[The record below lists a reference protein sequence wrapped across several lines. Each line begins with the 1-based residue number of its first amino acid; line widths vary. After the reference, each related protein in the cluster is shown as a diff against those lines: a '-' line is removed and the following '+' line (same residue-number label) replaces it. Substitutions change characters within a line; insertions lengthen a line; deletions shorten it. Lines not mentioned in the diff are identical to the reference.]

1 MVEAATFLP
10 VIIVVA
16 LLIFCRDMLSKMM
29 KDQQSI
35 TRTKRNTEESAA
47 NNKKSFSTSSESRN
61 IEKRMKPNLKPSN
74 GPAHGTPT
82 TNWEKFKDLIKDS
95 GSDEKK
101 IRTNNA
107 HTKTF
112 PRQRRNY
119 SHVECTASTPASTF
133 SPTAKSKVNIAKNKT
148 MNQLTKQVAIDCEM
162 VGIGNG
168 TENMLARVSL
178 VNRYG
183 VCVYDKYVKP
193 REKVQDYR
201 TPVSGIRPD
210 DLYNGENFETVQRE
224 VAEILQ
230 GRLLIGHALK
240 HDTDVLFLSHPKRMI
255 RDTSRYKQF
264 RKVSMGNTPSLKRL
278 AAELLGIDIQS
289 GEHSSVE
296 DARTA
301 MQLYMLYKNQWE
313 TDIRTKR

>member
-1 MVEAATFLP
+1 MVEEVTFLP
-10 VIIVVA
+10 IIIVIA
-16 LLIFCRDMLSKMM
+16 ILICCRDMLSKMM

-35 TRTKRNTEESAA
+35 TRTKRNTEETVA
-47 NNKKSFSTSSESRN
+47 NNKKSFAISNESRN
-61 IEKRMKPNLKPSN
+61 TEKRMKPNLKPSH
-74 GPAHGTPT
+74 GPAHGTSI

-101 IRTNNA
+101 IRNNNA
-107 HTKTF
+107 HAKTF

-119 SHVECTASTPASTF
+119 NNVESTTSTPALTF
-133 SPTAKSKVNIAKNKT
+133 SPITKSKVDITKNEA
-148 MNQLTKQVAIDCEM
+148 MNQLTKQVAMDCEM
-162 VGIGNG
+162 VGIGDG

-183 VCVYDKYVKP
+183 VCIYDKYVKP

-201 TPVSGIRPD
+201 TPVSGIRPH
-210 DLYNGENFETVQRE
+210 DLHNGENFETVQKE
-224 VAEILQ
+224 VAEILH

-264 RKVSMGNTPSLKRL
+264 RKVSKGNTPSLKRL